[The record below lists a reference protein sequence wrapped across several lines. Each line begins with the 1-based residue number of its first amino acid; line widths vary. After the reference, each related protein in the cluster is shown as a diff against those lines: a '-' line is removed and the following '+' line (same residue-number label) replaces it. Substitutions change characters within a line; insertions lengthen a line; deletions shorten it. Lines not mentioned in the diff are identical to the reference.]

1 MTIYLVKE
9 IIVIY
14 MGMAEDLII
23 SIKFGK
29 KENLAIT
36 YFKANKR

>member
-1 MTIYLVKE
+1 
-9 IIVIY
+9 
-14 MGMAEDLII
+14 MGMAEDLLI
-23 SIKFGK
+23 SIKSGK

>member
-1 MTIYLVKE
+1 LLSEGDNSIH
-9 IIVIY
+9 
-14 MGMAEDLII
+14 MGVAEDLII